1 MKQFLFIF
9 ATILL
14 DVAACGGG
22 GGGHHEPDEVAVSNT
37 MVSLSMTGGQYTIQ
51 IMSNTGWTVSGVQP
65 WLKVNPMQG
74 SKNGIITITANENT
88 EQSPRAC
95 TLYVQAGTASTTVQ
109 VTQGYPPQPPLPSI
123 YGVYT
128 GRLMHGTELLE
139 DNYIV
144 TINKLTGTMVEVIA
158 GFFGDAP
165 INFNLSKDGDQIIFS
180 NILVPEC
187 SMYYIDGTLNIMY
200 LYREDI
206 LLSYTGT
213 RQ

>member
-14 DVAACGGG
+14 DVAACVG
-22 GGGHHEPDEVAVSNT
+22 GGGHHGSDEVAVSTT
-37 MVSLSMTGGQYTIQ
+37 MVSLSPLGESQDIFIT
-51 IMSNTGWTVSGVQP
+51 SNTKWTVSGASS
-65 WLKVNPMQG
+65 WLFVSPMEG
-74 SKNGIITITANENT
+74 SNNGKITITANKNT
-88 EQSPRAC
+88 ENLPRAC
-95 TLYVQAGTASTTVQ
+95 TLYVQASNYSSATIQ
-109 VTQGYPPQPPLPSI
+109 VTQANQPLSQSI

-128 GRLMHGTELLE
+128 GRLMCGTELIQ

-165 INFNLSKDGDQIIFS
+165 INFNLSEDGNQIFFS